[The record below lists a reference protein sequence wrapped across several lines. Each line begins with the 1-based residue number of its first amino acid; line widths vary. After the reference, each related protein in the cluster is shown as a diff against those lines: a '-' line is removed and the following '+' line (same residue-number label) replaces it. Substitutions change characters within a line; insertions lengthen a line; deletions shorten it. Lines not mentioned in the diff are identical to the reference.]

1 MLLVTKQLPAIDFY
15 SIFLTVS
22 YTVEVNDNCLV
33 TNIFHNIFF
42 YVQRKKESHTGLEQ
56 IEDEQI
62 TDFLFW
68 VKSP

>member
-33 TNIFHNIFF
+33 TNIFHNILF
-42 YVQRKKESHTGLEQ
+42 YVQRIQVWNKLRMSKLQTSFFEWSLP
-56 IEDEQI
+56 
-62 TDFLFW
+62 
-68 VKSP
+68 KS

>member
-33 TNIFHNIFF
+33 TNIFHKIFF